1 MDDSDGEETDDDFP
15 SVGPIPKRV
24 KSIFLGDDDFL
35 IPVFKGWTCD
45 KKEIQRTT
53 DCPNQDIIDKVNLIK
68 LQIWHAHTFW
78 FQLTELMGLHKSKM
92 GDDDHWRAFSYSKCI
107 YICSIPYL
115 YHQAELSSSSY

>member
-1 MDDSDGEETDDDFP
+1 MDDSDGEESDDDFP

-24 KSIFLGDDDFL
+24 KSVFLGDDDFL

-68 LQIWHAHTFW
+68 LQI
-78 FQLTELMGLHKSKM
+78 
-92 GDDDHWRAFSYSKCI
+92 
-107 YICSIPYL
+107 
-115 YHQAELSSSSY
+115 